1 MDVVFSVPV
10 TDFAGQSVGKTIGDC
25 VLDALMAPLPGDDK
39 LSAAEKVAQFKL
51 AMKVHGAQTVHLS
64 LEEAALIKA
73 RVGQAFP
80 PLVVGR
86 VFEALGEL

>member
-1 MDVVFSVPV
+1 MEIDFSAPIC
-10 TDFAGQSVGKTIGDC
+10 DFDGNASGKTIGDC

-39 LSAAEKVAQFKL
+39 LSAGEKVAQFKL
-51 AMKVHGAQTVHLS
+51 ALKVHGAQNLTVS
-64 LEEAALIKA
+64 LEETALIKL